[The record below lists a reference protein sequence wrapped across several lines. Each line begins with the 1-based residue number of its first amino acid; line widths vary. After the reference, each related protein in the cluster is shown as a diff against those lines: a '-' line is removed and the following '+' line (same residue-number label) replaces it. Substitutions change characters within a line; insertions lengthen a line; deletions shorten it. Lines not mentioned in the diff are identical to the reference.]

1 MQIEITLLHLIVA
14 SVGIVFLTV
23 GILLAVLL
31 PHFRRNEH
39 SNERLEA
46 KLDRSVERLE
56 ARIDHSVERLEARI
70 DHSVEQLRSDTKQLE
85 IKLEHSVEQLDSK
98 LERFHIELYILN
110 GKVSRLLG
118 HVFGSDTQVEED
130 EKEEQIAVG
139 M

>member
-46 KLDRSVERLE
+46 KLDR
-56 ARIDHSVERLEARI
+56 SVERLEARI